1 MAAVRVAAA
10 PEEGG
15 RDENRLGRRL
25 HPHHF
30 FSREEK
36 HRIAGAIH
44 EAEGRTAGEIASTW
58 KASAGGDPV
67 RPGAASSSRPWAW
80 PQTAARNGVLIYLAV
95 RERTFAIIGDEGID
109 RVVPPGFWEETKD
122 VMAGYF
128 REGKFARAS
137 IHGIQSAGAHLAAY
151 FPRAADDVNEL
162 TDEISEGK

>member
-1 MAAVRVAAA
+1 MKKH
-10 PEEGG
+10 
-15 RDENRLGRRL
+15 LGRRL

-44 EAEGRTAGEIASTW
+44 EAEGRTAGEIRVHVESE
-58 KASAGGDPV
+58 SGGEPV
-67 RPGAASSSRPWAW
+67 KRAQQLFGALGMAR
-80 PQTAARNGVLIYLAV
+80 TAARNGVLIYLAV

-109 RVVPPGFWEETKD
+109 RVVPTGFWEETKD

-128 REGKFARAS
+128 REGKFVEGV
-137 IHGIQSAGAHLAAY
+137 IHGIESAGAHLASY

-162 TDEISEGK
+162 SDEISEGK